1 MTPKHLS
8 RYGTILM
15 VGLIALLVGRYAQTI
30 TKARFT
36 VSQKDQ
42 SSEIYKGN
50 LSPFL
55 TAQTSEAA

>member
-8 RYGTILM
+8 RYGTILAS
-15 VGLIALLVGRYAQTI
+15 GLIVLLAGRHVQTFL
-30 TKARFT
+30 KGRFT

-50 LSPFL
+50 LSPLL